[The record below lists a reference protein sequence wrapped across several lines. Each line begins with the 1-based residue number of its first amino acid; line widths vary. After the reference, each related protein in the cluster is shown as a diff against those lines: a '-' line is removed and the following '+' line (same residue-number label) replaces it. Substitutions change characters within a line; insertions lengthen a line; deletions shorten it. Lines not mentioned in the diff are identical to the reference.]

1 MFFQGVYAILEVSVV
16 QAAEISES
24 PLATAGYC
32 VFFHSNSVKQ
42 TYQDN
47 G

>member
-1 MFFQGVYAILEVSVV
+1 MLDVSVT
-16 QAAEISES
+16 QAAEVSGVS
-24 PLATAGYC
+24 RLLC
-32 VFFHSNSVKQ
+32 VFHSNSVKQ